1 MSPEAVLERYRQAFR
16 STWRD
21 DSPIFGVR
29 FVVLDSETTGLDT
42 RRDRLVSI
50 GAVAVR
56 EEAIVLEDS
65 FEVLLKVAYNTASV
79 VVHGITREASRAGLD
94 EASALTEL
102 LDYLGDGVIVGHHI
116 GMDIEMLDNALERCF
131 GLRLEN
137 RHLDTL
143 GLALHLQRDGV
154 LGDDPPL
161 QGYSLDALCRRFDV
175 APYDRHTAPG
185 DAFLT
190 AQVFLHL
197 LRLAQRA
204 GRDTLGALCEPYRE
218 AEGE

>member
-1 MSPEAVLERYRQAFR
+1 MSHEVVPERYRRSFR
-16 STWRD
+16 ETWRD
-21 DSPIFGVR
+21 DSPVAEVR

-42 RRDRLVSI
+42 KRDRLVSI

-56 EEAIVLEDS
+56 DETIVLEDS
-65 FEVLLKVAYNTASV
+65 FEALLKVAYNTASV
-79 VVHGITREASRAGLD
+79 TVHGITREASRAGLD
-94 EASALTEL
+94 EGRALEAF

-116 GMDIEMLDNALERCF
+116 GMDIEMFDNALGRHF
-131 GLRLEN
+131 GMGLVN

-143 GLALHLQRDGV
+143 GLTLHLQRDGV
-154 LGDDPPL
+154 LGTDPPL
-161 QGYSLDALCRRFDV
+161 PGYSLDALCRRFSV

-197 LRLAQRA
+197 LRLAERA
-204 GRDTLGALCEPYRE
+204 GRDTLAAVCEPFE
-218 AEGE
+218 EV